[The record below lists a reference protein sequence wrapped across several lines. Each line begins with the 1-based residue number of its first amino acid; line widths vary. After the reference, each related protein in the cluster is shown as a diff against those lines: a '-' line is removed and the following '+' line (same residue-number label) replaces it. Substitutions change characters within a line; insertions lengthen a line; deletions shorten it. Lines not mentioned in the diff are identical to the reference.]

1 MIVCVLGPYLPG
13 NRLFCLLS
21 FVAHSS
27 SCSFVLVLQ
36 HDAQMD
42 YYAKRL
48 ATCSSDSSIKIFEV
62 TADAQRHLS
71 DLLGHEGP
79 VWQVA
84 WAHPK
89 FGSVLASCG
98 YDRKVVVWREQE
110 GAKNQWSKVYVF
122 GGHELSVNSIAFAP
136 HEYGFVLACGSSD
149 GQISLL
155 TGNSDGSWS
164 AETFLAHKLGVNA
177 VSWAPF
183 SSAGSLLSN
192 AAQNATGVDSSSPR
206 LVSGGCDSKVKVWII
221 RPTPSSSSSSSAS
234 STSSSNPQ
242 SQNASVATMEHTL
255 EDHVDW
261 VRDVQWAPNIG
272 LPTNTIASA
281 SQDGKVIIWT
291 QEVTDAGK
299 SSWQKHTLEP
309 FNETV
314 WRVSWSLTG
323 NILAVTSGD
332 SKVTLWKEALD
343 HQWKCISSPEDPSK

>member
-1 MIVCVLGPYLPG
+1 
-13 NRLFCLLS
+13 
-21 FVAHSS
+21 
-27 SCSFVLVLQ
+27 
-36 HDAQMD
+36 MD

-48 ATCSSDSSIKIFEV
+48 ATCSSDASIKIFEV
-62 TADAQRHLS
+62 TADAQRHVS

-98 YDRKVVVWREQE
+98 YDRKVIIWREQE

-136 HEYGFVLACGSSD
+136 HEFGLVLACGSSD

-155 TGNSDGSWS
+155 TGNVDGSWS
-164 AETFLAHKLGVNA
+164 AETFVAHKLGVNA

-183 SSAGSLLSN
+183 SAAGSLLSN
-192 AAQNATGVDSSSPR
+192 STSQQPTNASPR
-206 LVSGGCDSKVKVWII
+206 LVSGGCDAKVKIWLV
-221 RPTPSSSSSSSAS
+221 RHHATSNAQPAASASSAS
-234 STSSSNPQ
+234 ANPQ
-242 SQNASVATMEHTL
+242 QHNTSVATLEHTL
-255 EDHVDW
+255 EDHADW

-272 LPTNTIASA
+272 LPTNTIATA

-299 SSWQKHTLEP
+299 SAWQKHSLEP

-314 WRVSWSLTG
+314 WRLSWSLTG

-332 SKVTLWKEALD
+332 SRVTLWKEALD
-343 HQWKCISSPEDPSK
+343 HQWKCISSPEDPSKSS

>member
-1 MIVCVLGPYLPG
+1 M
-13 NRLFCLLS
+13 
-21 FVAHSS
+21 VANTFLH
-27 SCSFVLVLQ
+27 FLTDVLQ

-48 ATCSSDSSIKIFEV
+48 ATCSSDASIKIFEV
-62 TADAQRHLS
+62 TADAQRHVS

-98 YDRKVVVWREQE
+98 YDRKVIVWREQE

-136 HEYGFVLACGSSD
+136 HEFGLVLACGSSD
-149 GQISLL
+149 GQISLI
-155 TGNSDGSWS
+155 TGNVDGSWS
-164 AETFLAHKLGVNA
+164 TETFVAHKLGVNA
-177 VSWAPF
+177 VSWAPY
-183 SSAGSLLSN
+183 SAAGSLLSHSSSQQNNN
-192 AAQNATGVDSSSPR
+192 ASPR
-206 LVSGGCDSKVKVWII
+206 LVSGGCDAKVKIWLV
-221 RPTPSSSSSSSAS
+221 RPQIASNAPSSS
-234 STSSSNPQ
+234 TNQ
-242 SQNASVATMEHTL
+242 TQHNNNNNNNNNNTTTTTTVATLEHTL

-272 LPTNTIASA
+272 LPTNTIGSA

-299 SSWQKHTLEP
+299 SAWQKHSLEP

-314 WRVSWSLTG
+314 WRLSWSLTG

-343 HQWKCISSPEDPSK
+343 HQWKCISSPEDPSKST